1 MVKQAIKT
9 CICGQAVDFPEGEV
23 KYICRC
29 GAVWEL
35 GEEGYW
41 FTEMAL
47 APKATKPVDILP
59 RSEKYAAYPKSKP
72 KSKRKKGR
80 RC

>member
-9 CICGQAVDFPEGEV
+9 CICGHALSFPEGEV

-29 GAVWEL
+29 GAVWNL

-41 FTEMAL
+41 LTETTF
-47 APKATKPVDILP
+47 APKSTKPAKILSREKKYSTYP
-59 RSEKYAAYPKSKP
+59 RSKR
-72 KSKRKKGR
+72 KRKKGR
-80 RC
+80 R